1 MKKGDPI
8 SNYDFFK
15 KEDAAGKNSD
25 GKIFTAIEFTPDG
38 YEILVAQYNGEIKIM
53 DSQTGKFKK
62 LNTPLKTTEKPR
74 GYPIT

>member
-15 KEDAAGKNSD
+15 KEDAAGKNFD

-38 YEILVAQYNGEIKIM
+38 YEILVA
-53 DSQTGKFKK
+53 
-62 LNTPLKTTEKPR
+62 
-74 GYPIT
+74 

>member
-15 KEDAAGKNSD
+15 KEDAVGKNSD
-25 GKIFTAIEFTPDG
+25 GKIFTAVEFTPDG

-53 DSQTGKFKK
+53 DS
-62 LNTPLKTTEKPR
+62 
-74 GYPIT
+74 

>member
-15 KEDAAGKNSD
+15 KEDAVGKNSD
-25 GKIFTAIEFTPDG
+25 GKIFTAVEFTPDG

>member
-1 MKKGDPI
+1 MLL
-8 SNYDFFK
+8 
-15 KEDAAGKNSD
+15 EKNSD
-25 GKIFTAIEFTPDG
+25 GKIFTAVEFTPDG